1 MIWTLTCAFL
11 QAAGPLSV
19 HPQLAVEVL
28 LPELG
33 EPHVPP
39 VVGERAAAEVPIER
53 CKGGGDW
60 KNGVKGRTSSGKHL
74 PSLAVEWIFTRRLL

>member
-1 MIWTLTCAFL
+1 M
-11 QAAGPLSV
+11 

-53 CKGGGDW
+53 CKGGEGKLEKW
-60 KNGVKGRTSSGKHL
+60 GEGANVKR
-74 PSLAVEWIFTRRLL
+74 